1 MDVLKLAFLHKMY
14 QNGRNITLKH
24 LFINES
30 KFIGLKYYPNPVIDA
45 VVNSIPQ
52 ASWSDAYSM
61 NYVPNTKENVN
72 RIFKLFKGIAWVNSG
87 NFFNNKPSHKDNAPI
102 SVDSYRKRELEKGY
116 RSCPEEFLR
125 KLEIKKYALNT
136 AKTYINFFENFINHY
151 SEKSLESIDE
161 NDIRNYLQLLVQ
173 KNHSH
178 SYLNQAVNSIK
189 FYYEVVMGMPNR
201 FYSIERPRPEH
212 KLPKVISKEEVA
224 EMIRRTEN
232 IKHRCIISLL
242 YSAGLRR
249 SELLNLKL
257 VDIDGKR
264 MLINVRAPKGN
275 KDRVTI
281 LSPFVLTELRNYFK
295 EYRPKEYLFEGQSKK
310 QYSAESVG
318 NIIKASAKRAK
329 IQKRVTPHMLRH
341 SFATHLLEDGADLR
355 YIQSL
360 LGHSSSKTTEIYTKV
375 TLKHIKNIQS
385 PFDSLNL
392 NINT

>member
-1 MDVLKLAFLHKMY
+1 MY
-14 QNGRNITLKH
+14 KNGRNITLKH
-24 LFINES
+24 LLINES
-30 KFIGLKYYPNPVIDA
+30 KFIGLKYYPNPAIYA

-52 ASWSDAYSM
+52 ASWSDTYSM
-61 NYVPNTKENVN
+61 NYVPNTKENIS
-72 RIFKLFKGIAWVNSG
+72 RIFQLFKGIAWVNSG
-87 NFFNNKPSHKDNAPI
+87 NFFNNKPSHKENAPI
-102 SVDSYRKRELEKGY
+102 NIDSYRNRELAADY
-116 RSCPEEFLR
+116 RACPEVFLQ
-125 KLEIKKYALNT
+125 KLEIKKYAFNT

-161 NDIRNYLQLLVQ
+161 NDIRNYLQVLVQ

-189 FYYEVVMGMPNR
+189 FYYEVVMGMSNR

-224 EMIRRTEN
+224 EMIRKTGN

-249 SELLNLKL
+249 GELLNLKL
-257 VDIDGKR
+257 DDIDGKR
-264 MLINVRAPKGN
+264 MLITVRAPKGN

-295 EYRPKEYLFEGQSKK
+295 EYRPKEFLFEGQSKK

-318 NIIKASAKRAK
+318 NIIKASAKKAK

-360 LGHSSSKTTEIYTKV
+360 LGHSSSKTTEIYTQV

-392 NINT
+392 NMNT